1 MNACGYYQ
9 KLQRLMAGKYF
20 QTTECLITGCIALSF
35 NSLRMKIIQ
44 ILSKVVI
51 YCLSITPSLS
61 PKLILAP
68 LSTRGFI
75 TLKRPFSAAQCRG
88 AI

>member
-9 KLQRLMAGKYF
+9 MLQRLMAGKDF
-20 QTTECLITGCIALSF
+20 QTTEHLITGCIALSF
-35 NSLRMKIIQ
+35 NSLRMRIIQ

-51 YCLSITPSLS
+51 YCLSFTLALS
-61 PKLILAP
+61 AMLILAP
-68 LSTRGFI
+68 LSTRGST
-75 TLKRPFSAAQCRG
+75 TLKRPFSAAQCKG